1 MTEQPV
7 LGDLRLVRKIAAG
20 GMAEVW
26 EARKGGVEGFEKRVA
41 VKVILSHLTENEE
54 FIRMFLDEGRLAA
67 HLDHPN
73 LCQIIGLGESDG
85 TYYMSMEY
93 IDGMVLSSLMKQ
105 AAHRG
110 VYIPFEHCCQIII
123 GACAGLDYAHSCTNN
138 RGEALNLVHRDISPQ
153 NIMLTYNGDI
163 KVVDFGIA
171 KAASQVHHTRAGV
184 LKGKYAYMSPEQAT
198 GAALD
203 RRSDVFALGVLLWE
217 LTTGHRLFRADN
229 EIATLHKIIGGDY
242 PPPSAYRDSYPP
254 ALELI
259 IQKAL
264 ATDREQRFQDCG
276 EMQLALED
284 FLLRHGL
291 AAGSKRLAHYI
302 QRVMSDEEI
311 SDLPEA
317 SSLMSS
323 GGFAFEGSNSG
334 VHTPSHLSPQPRS
347 LSGSSVEF
355 GTSASSLSGGLGVS
369 DFGASALSE
378 PVHGVKD
385 THLNSPALKERRKSN
400 SMLWVLLAL
409 VVLGVGGF
417 GVYTM
422 MNQKSSDVTVFA
434 TPWTISST
442 PRNADIFVND
452 EFRGKTPKAVM
463 FAPGKRYILSIR
475 HKGYLSSVREIQKFT
490 SKLASKPLT
499 VELKKKPKV
508 MVMGSVLV
516 KINMEKADVLVN
528 GKPLKAL
535 FDGVYEGSLPI
546 GVSHTLSVKRKG
558 YKTYSKIFKIDAE
571 SKKSVLKVKLKK
583 ERRRIRRRVVRRR
596 RRIVRR
602 RRRIVRRPVR
612 RRPVRKRP
620 VRRLPVKPHNRA
632 QVLNI
637 VPDAWIAIETRPPGA
652 VVKLDGVVIGSSPLA
667 KYKLTAGKHLLH
679 ISKAG
684 YKSVTQHIR
693 LAGNEYKQLNVKFR
707 PIPKKN
713 KPAFVSFGGRPSS
726 RVYID
731 GKFIGK
737 IPLFNKKVPS
747 GRYVVMYRTMKFD
760 ASRKRTVTLRPGR
773 QTFKMSFP
781 MGKIW
786 LLSRPVA
793 KVFLNGDYVGN
804 SMRPPYK
811 VPAGFYKV
819 RFVFPNGKQITKRV
833 KIRGGKKTR
842 VVARLR

>member
-138 RGEALNLVHRDISPQ
+138 HGEALNLVHRDISPQ
-153 NIMLTYNGDI
+153 NVMLTYNGDI

-198 GAALD
+198 GAPLD
-203 RRSDVFALGVLLWE
+203 RRSDVFALGVVLWE

-259 IQKAL
+259 VQKAL
-264 ATDREQRFQDCG
+264 ATDRDQRFQDCG

-302 QRVMSDEEI
+302 QRIMSDEEI

-317 SSLMSS
+317 SALLST
-323 GGFAFEGSNSG
+323 GGFSFEGGSNSG
-334 VHTPSHLSPQPRS
+334 VHTPSHLSPRPQA
-347 LSGSSVEF
+347 LTGSSVEF
-355 GTSASSLSGGLGVS
+355 GTSASSLSGGLGGSDFSSIGVS
-369 DFGASALSE
+369 DVSGA
-378 PVHGVKD
+378 VKD
-385 THLNSPALKERRKSN
+385 THLNSPAMRERQKS
-400 SMLWVLLAL
+400 SSSLWIVLLVL
-409 VVLGVGGF
+409 VVLGGGGF
-417 GVYTM
+417 GAYTII
-422 MNQKSSDVTVFA
+422 NQRPTETVFA
-434 TPWTISST
+434 TPWTISSE

-475 HKGYLSSVREIQKFT
+475 HKGYLSSVKEIQKFT
-490 SKLASKPLT
+490 SELAAKPLRVT
-499 VELKKKPKV
+499 LKEKPKT
-508 MVMGSVLV
+508 MIIGSVLV
-516 KINMEKADVLVN
+516 KIKPAQANVLVN

-535 FDGVYEGSLPI
+535 FDGVYEGSLPA
-546 GVSHTLSVKRKG
+546 GVPHTLSVKRKG
-558 YKTYSKIFKIDAE
+558 FKTYSKIFQISTE
-571 SKKSVLKVKLKK
+571 TKKSVLQVRLEK
-583 ERRRIRRRVVRRR
+583 ERRSRRRRRVRRR

-602 RRRIVRRPVR
+602 RRVVARRP
-612 RRPVRKRP
+612 RPRP
-620 VRRLPVKPHNRA
+620 RLRA

-637 VPDAWIAIETRPPGA
+637 VPDAWIAIETNPPGA
-652 VVKLDGVVIGSSPLA
+652 VVKLDGSVIGSSPLP
-667 KYKLTAGKHLLH
+667 KYKLTAGKHMLR
-679 ISKAG
+679 IEKSG

-693 LAGNEYKQLNVKFR
+693 LKAREYKQLTVRFK
-707 PIPKKN
+707 PIPKK
-713 KPAFVSFGGRPSS
+713 PQTSIVSFGGGPRS

-737 IPLFNKKVPS
+737 IPLFGKKVPS
-747 GRYVVMYRTMKFD
+747 GRYVVMYRTLKFD
-760 ASRKRTVTLRPGR
+760 ASRKKVVTFRPGK
-773 QTFKMSFP
+773 QTFKMRFP

-811 VPAGFYKV
+811 VPAGSYKV
-819 RFVFPNGKQITKRV
+819 KFVFGNGKHITKRV

-842 VVARLR
+842 VVARLK